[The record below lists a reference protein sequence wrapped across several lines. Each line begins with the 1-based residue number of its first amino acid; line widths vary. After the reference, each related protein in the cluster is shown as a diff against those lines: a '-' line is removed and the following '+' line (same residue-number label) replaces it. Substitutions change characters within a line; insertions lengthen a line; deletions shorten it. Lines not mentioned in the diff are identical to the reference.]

1 MQLELRA
8 IAKPSPVA
16 AAGDPRIILRRWYPI
31 VFVFLPFAAG
41 YYLSYLFRTINA
53 LISGRLVKDIG
64 FDASQ
69 LGLMTSVYFLAFA
82 LVQLPVGVLLDRYGP
97 RRVQFGLLLVAAAG
111 AAQFALADQLAT
123 LAVGRALIG
132 IGVAG
137 SLIAGLK
144 AIVIWFPKDRVPLA
158 NGCFVMLG
166 ALGAVTATAPAE
178 WLLSWIGWRGLFEI
192 LAVATAG
199 VAAAIFAFVPEQAPN
214 LSSVGNRHSISLKV
228 IYGDP
233 RFWRLAPLSTTCIGT
248 AWALQGLW
256 AAPWLADVE
265 GLNRPEIVSHLFAMA
280 LALSAGA
287 LLLGVGA
294 DRLRT
299 HGVRPETILCFVAI
313 LFVAAEFILILGL
326 WSSSYGPWIVIAGVG
341 AATVLSYSI
350 LAEYFPKEIAGQANA
365 ALNMF
370 HIGGAFVIQGAIGLV
385 INHWI
390 SHHGHYPTI
399 AYKTAFA
406 LVVVF
411 QIVGIAWFLPV
422 LRVARSGN
430 ATEGVG
436 VDAASQQLRSPE
448 AHETASDDERQDAD
462 TPPGLVLAA
471 DDV

>member
-1 MQLELRA
+1 M
-8 IAKPSPVA
+8 
-16 AAGDPRIILRRWYPI
+16 
-31 VFVFLPFAAG
+31 
-41 YYLSYLFRTINA
+41 
-53 LISGRLVKDIG
+53 
-64 FDASQ
+64 
-69 LGLMTSVYFLAFA
+69 
-82 LVQLPVGVLLDRYGP
+82 
-97 RRVQFGLLLVAAAG
+97 
-111 AAQFALADQLAT
+111 
-123 LAVGRALIG
+123 
-132 IGVAG
+132 
-137 SLIAGLK
+137 
-144 AIVIWFPKDRVPLA
+144 
-158 NGCFVMLG
+158 
-166 ALGAVTATAPAE
+166 
-178 WLLSWIGWRGLFEI
+178 
-192 LAVATAG
+192 
-199 VAAAIFAFVPEQAPN
+199 
-214 LSSVGNRHSISLKV
+214 
-228 IYGDP
+228 
-233 RFWRLAPLSTTCIGT
+233 
-248 AWALQGLW
+248 
-256 AAPWLADVE
+256 
-265 GLNRPEIVSHLFAMA
+265 
-280 LALSAGA
+280 
-287 LLLGVGA
+287 
-294 DRLRT
+294 
-299 HGVRPETILCFVAI
+299 
-313 LFVAAEFILILGL
+313 
-326 WSSSYGPWIVIAGVG
+326 IAGVG